1 MTKLTYKE
9 QVTQTVV
16 EQLEGSYWTFENAMK
31 KWWQNPRRDAGLRLS
46 PMGNQ
51 AFQTAGI
58 EYSDHEIKK
67 IGKSYYGF
75 VIELSKK
82 IKCPYY
88 IDVSK
93 SETGNIQT
101 AAPTLTAKAQTAT
114 AKSVATSQKATAK
127 VQTRTAIVAVTQT
140 FVAGK
145 TQTATARTFNNI
157 RTVS

>member
-58 EYSDHEIKK
+58 EYSDHEIKQ

-75 VIELSKK
+75 VIDLSKK

-93 SETGNIQT
+93 SETGNIPYIRLYDSRI
-101 AAPTLTAKAQTAT
+101 AMMLALYGDLE
-114 AKSVATSQKATAK
+114 SYLNSIK
-127 VQTRTAIVAVTQT
+127 VKR
-140 FVAGK
+140 
-145 TQTATARTFNNI
+145 
-157 RTVS
+157 

>member
-51 AFQTAGI
+51 AFQTAEI

-93 SETGNIQT
+93 SETGNIPYIRLYDSRI
-101 AAPTLTAKAQTAT
+101 AIMLTLYGDLE
-114 AKSVATSQKATAK
+114 SYLNS
-127 VQTRTAIVAVTQT
+127 
-140 FVAGK
+140 
-145 TQTATARTFNNI
+145 I
-157 RTVS
+157 RQVS

>member
-16 EQLEGSYWTFENAMK
+16 EQLEGSYWSFENAMK
-31 KWWQNPRRDAGLRLS
+31 KWWQNPRRDSGLRLS

-67 IGKSYYGF
+67 IDKSYYGF

-93 SETGNIQT
+93 SETGNIPYIRLYDSRI
-101 AAPTLTAKAQTAT
+101 AVMLTLYGDLE
-114 AKSVATSQKATAK
+114 SYLNSIK
-127 VQTRTAIVAVTQT
+127 V
-140 FVAGK
+140 K
-145 TQTATARTFNNI
+145 K
-157 RTVS
+157 

>member
-93 SETGNIQT
+93 SETGNIPYIRLYDSRI
-101 AAPTLTAKAQTAT
+101 AIMLTLYGDLE
-114 AKSVATSQKATAK
+114 SYLNSIK
-127 VQTRTAIVAVTQT
+127 V
-140 FVAGK
+140 K
-145 TQTATARTFNNI
+145 K
-157 RTVS
+157 

>member
-93 SETGNIQT
+93 SETGNIPYIRLYDSRI
-101 AAPTLTAKAQTAT
+101 AMMLALYGDLE
-114 AKSVATSQKATAK
+114 SYLNSIK
-127 VQTRTAIVAVTQT
+127 VKR
-140 FVAGK
+140 
-145 TQTATARTFNNI
+145 
-157 RTVS
+157 